1 MPLTDIKNLSLDAL
15 ADFLAGQGKE
25 RYRATQLFK
34 WLYQKDAADFS
45 EMTNISRSLREE
57 LTEKAFISRL
67 EPEEV
72 ETGSDGT
79 RKYLFRLSDGNAIE
93 SVLIPEEDRNTLCIS
108 TQAGCAMQCA
118 FCLTGT
124 FSLTRNLTTSE
135 IVNQI
140 LAVRRDADI
149 RNIVLM
155 GMGEPLHN
163 MDNLIPA
170 LSIMLE
176 DNGLQ
181 FSTRRVTVSTCGLV
195 PEIDRLGREA
205 TVNLAVSLN
214 ATTDELRSRIMPVNR
229 RYPIA
234 TLMGALKRFP
244 LPGRRKITIEYV
256 MLGGL
261 NDSLDDAKRLVRLLS
276 DIPSKINLIP
286 FNPHEAADFI
296 PPSQASVDVFHRY
309 LLDRHFTVITRSS
322 RGNDISAACGQLK
335 GRLAREEMP

>member
-1 MPLTDIKNLSLDAL
+1 
-15 ADFLAGQGKE
+15 
-25 RYRATQLFK
+25 
-34 WLYQKDAADFS
+34 
-45 EMTNISRSLREE
+45 
-57 LTEKAFISRL
+57 
-67 EPEEV
+67 
-72 ETGSDGT
+72 
-79 RKYLFRLSDGNAIE
+79 
-93 SVLIPEEDRNTLCIS
+93 
-108 TQAGCAMQCA
+108 
-118 FCLTGT
+118 
-124 FSLTRNLTTSE
+124 
-135 IVNQI
+135 
-140 LAVRRDADI
+140 
-149 RNIVLM
+149 
-155 GMGEPLHN
+155 

-170 LSIMLE
+170 LSIMLD

-214 ATTDELRSRIMPVNR
+214 ATTDELRDRIMPVNR

-276 DIPSKINLIP
+276 DIPGKINLIP